1 MSDDSE
7 NLLAREREYYISRNE
22 LAQSFNGFFTVL
34 WRMPP
39 GYQKPTILGD
49 SGADVDWLVYQL
61 AVFEQRIP
69 DKTIGFTFDE
79 SVVMRV
85 KRFQESV
92 NVPANGVV
100 DPRSWI
106 HINSIE
112 GVNIP
117 FLTGGA
123 E

>member
-1 MSDDSE
+1 
-7 NLLAREREYYISRNE
+7 
-22 LAQSFNGFFTVL
+22 
-34 WRMPP
+34 MPP